1 MQEIK
6 CKSKE
11 EFLDYVKKA
20 KIIIAYADMSLPIWK
35 YFVCSIGDLHLR
47 LITYNNK
54 SVIEVL
60 AVDTFKQYW
69 TKVPDRKYYFVM
81 KSPDG
86 YGAIAPAKSD
96 EEAERF
102 LEGWVYGKK

>member
-1 MQEIK
+1 MQK
-6 CKSKE
+6 LRCKSKE

-20 KIIIAYADMSLPIWK
+20 KIIIVYADMSLPVWR
-35 YFVCSIGDLHLR
+35 YFVCSIGDLNLR
-47 LITYNNK
+47 QIIYENK

-69 TKVPDRKYYFVM
+69 TTMPDTKYYFIM

-86 YGAIAPAKSD
+86 YGGVAPAKSD
-96 EEAERF
+96 EEVEKY
-102 LEGWVYGKK
+102 LEDWIYGRK